1 MKIIIVGLG
10 QTGTTLVKALADE
23 HYDITVVDKDRALVD
38 RITDRYNV
46 NGVTGSG
53 ASRETLLAAGADT
66 ADAIV
71 ALTHID
77 EINLLSCMQAKA
89 LGTRRS
95 GARLLLPDF
104 VHESDSLKEQY
115 DIDYF
120 VKPKSD
126 IAEEIF
132 RNIGMPGFMKLEGYW
147 GDSIQIIDLNI
158 LDDSPLAGRTL
169 SDLKH
174 SMKLDMLVVS
184 VIRDDKLY
192 IPDGN
197 FTLKVGDNIGIAA
210 AHENMGITLQAL
222 GITKRT
228 VKRIVIVGG
237 GITAGYLMEML
248 EKDFKNITILE
259 NDVHRCRELMEK
271 YPSAKIAYSGGEIL
285 DVLEEEQVSE
295 ADCIISLT
303 DNDETNLVI
312 SMYAWSC
319 RIPSIL
325 TRVDKPEH
333 VKLLH
338 RVNIDITVSV
348 TELSV
353 LKMIRFVRNYEMGDA
368 DNEIG
373 KFYNIAGN
381 RAEIMEFNATGSF
394 RGANIPFGSKEF
406 RLKKDV
412 LITSIIR
419 NGQLI
424 IPDGTAY
431 IKEGDCV
438 VIASAKHCRIRN
450 LNEILDMH

>member
-10 QTGTTLVKALADE
+10 QTGTTLVSALSNE
-23 HYDITVVDKDRALVD
+23 HYDITVVDKDKALVD
-38 RITDRYNV
+38 RITDKYNV

-53 ASRETLLAAGADT
+53 ASKETLMAAGADT
-66 ADAIV
+66 ADAII

-104 VHESDSLKEQY
+104 VHEAENLKKQY
-115 DIDYF
+115 SIDYF

-158 LDDSPLAGRTL
+158 LDGSPLCGRTL
-169 SDLKH
+169 ADIKQSL
-174 SMKLDMLVVS
+174 KLDMLVVA
-184 VIRDDKLY
+184 VIRDGKLL
-192 IPDGN
+192 IPDGS
-197 FTLKVGDNIGIAA
+197 FSLETGDNLAIAA
-210 AHENMGITLQAL
+210 AKENITTTLRAL

-228 VKRIVIVGG
+228 VKRIVVVGG
-237 GITAGYLMEML
+237 GITGGYLMDML
-248 EKDFKNITILE
+248 KKNYKDITILE

-271 YPSAKIAYSGGEIL
+271 YPDAKIAYSGGEIL
-285 DVLEEEQVSE
+285 DVLEEEHVSE

-319 RIPSIL
+319 NIPSII

-338 RVNIDITVSV
+338 RVNIDITVSA
-348 TELSV
+348 TELSA

-368 DNEIG
+368 DNGIG

-381 RAEIMEFNATGSF
+381 RAEIMEFIAPGDF
-394 RGANIPFGSKEF
+394 PGLDIPFGSKEF

-412 LITSIIR
+412 LIASIIR
-419 NGQLI
+419 DGRLI
-424 IPDGTAY
+424 IPDGTTC
-431 IKEGDCV
+431 IQSGDCV
-438 VIASAKHCRIRN
+438 IIAAAKHCLIRN
-450 LNEILDMH
+450 LNEILK

>member
-10 QTGTTLVKALADE
+10 QAGTTLVSALSNE
-23 HYDITVVDKDRALVD
+23 HYDITVIDKEKALVD
-38 RITDRYNV
+38 RVTDKYNV

-53 ASRETLLAAGADT
+53 ASKETLMAAGADT

-104 VHESDSLKEQY
+104 VHEAQSLKEQY
-115 DIDYF
+115 SIDYF

-147 GDSIQIIDLNI
+147 GDKIQLIDLNI
-158 LDDSPLAGRTL
+158 LKDSPLAGKTL
-169 SDLKH
+169 SDIKH
-174 SMKLDMLVVS
+174 SMKLDILVVS
-184 VIRDDKLY
+184 VIRDNKFM
-192 IPDGN
+192 IPDGK
-197 FTLKVGDNIGIAA
+197 FVLESGDNISIVASK
-210 AHENMGITLQAL
+210 ENILTTLKTL
-222 GITKRT
+222 GITRKET
-228 VKRIVIVGG
+228 KRIVIVGG
-237 GITAGYLMEML
+237 GITGQYLADML
-248 EKDFKNITILE
+248 YRTHKSLTILE
-259 NDVHRCRELMEK
+259 HDVHRCRELMER
-271 YPSAKIAYSGGEIL
+271 YPDARVAYSGGEIL
-285 DVLEEEQVSE
+285 DVLEEEHVSD
-295 ADCIISLT
+295 ADCLISLT

-319 RIPSIL
+319 NIPSIL

-338 RVNIDITVSV
+338 RVNIDITVSA
-348 TELSV
+348 TELSA
-353 LKMIRFVRNYEMGDA
+353 LKMIRFIRNCEMGDA
-368 DNEIG
+368 ANGIG

-381 RAEIMEFNATGSF
+381 RAEIMEFKASGDF
-394 RGANIPFGSKEF
+394 AGLNIPLGSKEF

-412 LITSIIR
+412 LITSILR
-419 NGQLI
+419 DGSLI
-424 IPDGTAY
+424 IPDGNST

-438 VIASAKHCRIRN
+438 IITAAKHCLIRN
-450 LNEILDMH
+450 LNEILK

>member
-10 QTGTTLVKALADE
+10 QTGTTLVSALSNE

-38 RITDRYNV
+38 RITDKYNV
-46 NGVTGSG
+46 NGIAGSG
-53 ASRETLLAAGADT
+53 ASKETLMAAGADT

-71 ALTHID
+71 ALTPVD

-115 DIDYF
+115 NIDYF

-147 GDSIQIIDLNI
+147 GNSIQIIDLNI
-158 LDDSPLAGRTL
+158 LKDSPLAGRTL
-169 SDLKH
+169 ADIKH
-174 SMKLDMLVVS
+174 SMKLDMLVVA
-184 VIRDDKLY
+184 VIRDGKLC
-192 IPDGN
+192 IPDGS
-197 FTLKVGDNIGIAA
+197 FTLLAGDNIGIAA
-210 AHENMGITLQAL
+210 AAENITATLQAL
-222 GITKRT
+222 GITQRKVR
-228 VKRIVIVGG
+228 RIVIVGG
-237 GITAGYLMEML
+237 GITGGYLMDML
-248 EKDFKNITILE
+248 AETHKDITILE

-271 YPSAKIAYSGGEIL
+271 YPDARVAYSGGEIL
-285 DVLEEEQVSE
+285 DVLEEEHVSE

-319 RIPSIL
+319 NIHSIL

-333 VKLLH
+333 VRLLH
-338 RVNIDITVSV
+338 RVNIDITVSA
-348 TELSV
+348 TELSA
-353 LKMIRFVRNYEMGDA
+353 LKMIRFIRNYEMGDA
-368 DNEIG
+368 DNGIG
-373 KFYNIAGN
+373 KFYNIADN
-381 RAEIMEFNATGSF
+381 RAEIMEFRAADGF
-394 RGANIPFGSKEF
+394 AYLNIPFGNKAF

-412 LITSIIR
+412 LVASIIR

-424 IPDGTAY
+424 IPDGTTC
-431 IKEGDCV
+431 IMTGDS
-438 VIASAKHCRIRN
+438 VIIAAAKHCLIRN
-450 LNEILDMH
+450 LNEIVKC

>member
-10 QTGTTLVKALADE
+10 QTGTTLVSALSGD
-23 HYDITVVDKDRALVD
+23 HYDITVVDKDKARVD
-38 RITDRYNV
+38 RITDKFNV
-46 NGVTGSG
+46 NGIAGSG
-53 ASRETLLAAGADT
+53 ASRETLMAAGADT

-71 ALTHID
+71 ALTPVD

-89 LGTRRS
+89 LGTGRS

-104 VHESDSLKEQY
+104 VHDYESLKKQY
-115 DIDYF
+115 SIDYF

-147 GDSIQIIDLNI
+147 GDSLQIIDLNI
-158 LDDSPLAGRTL
+158 LKDSPLAGKTL
-169 SDLKH
+169 ADIKQ

-184 VIRDDKLY
+184 VIRNDKLI
-192 IPDGN
+192 IPDGSLM
-197 FTLKVGDNIGIAA
+197 LKEGDNIGIVAA
-210 AHENMGITLQAL
+210 KENILSTLQTL

-228 VKRIVIVGG
+228 VRRIVIVGG
-237 GITAGYLMEML
+237 GITGQYLTDMIYE
-248 EKDFKNITILE
+248 DHKNITILE
-259 NDVHRCRELMEK
+259 QDVHRCRELMER
-271 YPSAKIAYSGGEIL
+271 YPDARIAYSGGEIL

-295 ADCIISLT
+295 ADCLISLT

-319 RIPSIL
+319 NIPSII

-338 RVNIDITVSV
+338 RVNIDITVSA
-348 TELSV
+348 TELSA
-353 LKMIRFVRNYEMGDA
+353 LKMIRFLRNCEMGDA
-368 DNEIG
+368 KNGVG

-381 RAEIMEFNATGSF
+381 RAEIMEFAASGDF
-394 RGANIPFGSKEF
+394 AGLNIPFGSKEF

-412 LITSIIR
+412 LIASIIR
-419 NGQLI
+419 DGRLI
-424 IPDGTAY
+424 IPDGSAS

-438 VIASAKHCRIRN
+438 IITAAKHCLIRN
-450 LNEILDMH
+450 LSEVLK

>member
-10 QTGTTLVKALADE
+10 QTGTTLVSALSNE
-23 HYDITVVDKDRALVD
+23 HYDITVVDKDRLRVEK
-38 RITDRYNV
+38 ITDKFNV
-46 NGVTGSG
+46 NGITGSG
-53 ASRETLLAAGADT
+53 ASKETLLAAGADT

-71 ALTHID
+71 ALTPTD

-104 VHESDSLKEQY
+104 VSDSDDLKEQY
-115 DIDYF
+115 NIDYF

-132 RNIGMPGFMKLEGYW
+132 RNIGMPGFMKLEGFW
-147 GDSIQIIDLNI
+147 GNNIQIIDLNI
-158 LDDSPLAGRTL
+158 LNDSPLAGRTL
-169 SDLKH
+169 AQIKQ

-184 VIRDDKLY
+184 VIRDDKLF
-192 IPDGN
+192 IPDGS
-197 FTLKVGDNIGIAA
+197 FKLEAGDNIGIVAA
-210 AHENMGITLQAL
+210 KESMMTTLLTL
-222 GITKRT
+222 GITKRS

-237 GITAGYLMEML
+237 GITGQYLMDML
-248 EKDFKNITILE
+248 YRKYRNITVLE
-259 NDVHRCRELMEK
+259 NDVHRCRELMER
-271 YPSAKIAYSGGEIL
+271 YPDARIAYSGGEIL
-285 DVLEEEQVSE
+285 DVLEEEHVSE
-295 ADCIISLT
+295 ADCLISLT

-319 RIPSIL
+319 NIPSII

-338 RVNIDITVSV
+338 RVNIDITVSA
-348 TELSV
+348 TELSA

-368 DNEIG
+368 DNGIG

-381 RAEIMEFNATGSF
+381 KAEIMEFIASGDFTLLG
-394 RGANIPFGSKEF
+394 IPFAGKDF

-412 LITSIIR
+412 LITSILR
-419 NGQLI
+419 DGQLI
-424 IPDGTAY
+424 IPDGNACIKKGDRVIITA
-431 IKEGDCV
+431 
-438 VIASAKHCRIRN
+438 AKHCHIRN
-450 LNEILDMH
+450 LNEIIK

>member
-10 QTGTTLVKALADE
+10 QTGTTLVSALSKE
-23 HYDITVVDKDRALVD
+23 HYDITVVDKDRTLVD
-38 RITDRYNV
+38 RTTDKFNV

-53 ASRETLLAAGADT
+53 ASKETLLAAGADT

-71 ALTHID
+71 ALTPVD

-89 LGTRRS
+89 LGTRNS
-95 GARLLLPDF
+95 GARILMPDF
-104 VHESDSLKEQY
+104 VHEAEALKKQY
-115 DIDYF
+115 SIDYF

-126 IAEEIF
+126 ISEEIF

-147 GDSIQIIDLNI
+147 GDNIQIIDLNV
-158 LDDSPLAGRTL
+158 LNDSPLAGRSL
-169 SDLKH
+169 ADIKH
-174 SMKLDMLVVS
+174 SMKLDMLVVAA
-184 VIRDDKLY
+184 IRNDKLY

-197 FTLKVGDNIGIAA
+197 FVVNPGDN
-210 AHENMGITLQAL
+210 L
-222 GITKRT
+222 GIVVSKTDIQSSLQTLGIIKRT

-237 GITAGYLMEML
+237 GITGQYLADML
-248 EKDFKNITILE
+248 YETHKDITILE
-259 NDVHRCRELMEK
+259 YDVHRCRELMER
-271 YPSAKIAYSGGEIL
+271 YPDARIAYSGGEIL
-285 DVLEEEQVSE
+285 DVLEEEHVSE

-319 RIPSIL
+319 NIPSII

-338 RVNIDITVSV
+338 RVNIDITVSA
-348 TELSV
+348 TELSA
-353 LKMIRFVRNYEMGDA
+353 LKMVRFIRNCEMG
-368 DNEIG
+368 NSGNGIG

-381 RAEIMEFNATGSF
+381 KAEIMEFKAQSDF
-394 RGANIPFGSKEF
+394 SALNIPFADKAF

-412 LITSIIR
+412 LVTSILR
-419 NGQLI
+419 EGRLI
-424 IPDGTAY
+424 IPDGSTC

-438 VIASAKHCRIRN
+438 IITAAKHCFIRS
-450 LNEILDMH
+450 LNGILK